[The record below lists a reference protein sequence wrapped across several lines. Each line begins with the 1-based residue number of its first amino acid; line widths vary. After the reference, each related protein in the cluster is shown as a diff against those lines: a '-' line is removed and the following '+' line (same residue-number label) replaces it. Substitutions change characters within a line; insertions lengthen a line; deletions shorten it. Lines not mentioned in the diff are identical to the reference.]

1 MLKFIAKNSIL
12 YTFANQIPMFANL
25 LLYPLISEFLTAYD
39 YYVFGTAMGYM
50 GLFGMI
56 ADLGMSPLFQN
67 AFFKKEKHYR
77 KFWARYLGFLLLY
90 KMFYGLVA
98 GTMIWLVFRNDLPS
112 DRLWLLISLLVIPL
126 VTFDLTRGVGMRL
139 MQFKHKHKVVH
150 LSTAIAGI
158 LTVVTTF
165 ITIYIM
171 KLGYLGFF
179 ISNFV
184 SVIFQGIFF
193 AFVIYGKERILPSF
207 KLKRRQIKGW
217 LKISL
222 PLIPHKFSDYLLTSS
237 DRIILDQYVG
247 VSNVSTTTVGMYNVA
262 YNFASYFNSFS
273 AQVNTVVSP
282 IYFSLFRD
290 KNPRVHLIIR
300 QFTFIWLAFNYLAA
314 TLAGLWSKEVFSFFF
329 MNNKDGLETAYKYT
343 IFLFMAFCYRPLYV
357 ASVEFIIYQE
367 KTMSLFKITTAAGIL
382 NVALNLA
389 LVPFWGVEAA
399 IFSTFICYMY
409 MGVSGHLFKDTKQ
422 YLPLPYY
429 PLTVFAIVTITGFL
443 VYYAVELHWLIK
455 AVITL
460 ITLLLAFIFYLKKGK
475 SVIKEVQQIR
485 VK

>member
-1 MLKFIAKNSIL
+1 MLKFVFKNSLL

-25 LLYPLISEFLTAYD
+25 LLYPLITEFLTAFD
-39 YYVFGTAMGYM
+39 YFVFGTAMGYM
-50 GLFGMI
+50 GLFGML

-77 KFWARYLGFLLLY
+77 KFWSKYLGFLLLY
-90 KMFYGLVA
+90 KLFYGMVA
-98 GTMIWLVFRNDLPS
+98 GTMIWLVFRNELPS
-112 DRLWLLISLLVIPL
+112 DRLWLIIGLLVTPL

-139 MQFKHKHKVVH
+139 MQFKHKHRVVH
-150 LSTAIAGI
+150 LSTAIAGA

-207 KLKRRQIKGW
+207 QLKRRQIKGW

-222 PLIPHKFSDYLLTSS
+222 PLVPHKFSDYLLTSS
-237 DRIILDQYVG
+237 DRIVLDQYLG
-247 VSNVSTTTVGMYNVA
+247 VSNVSTATVGMYNVA

-273 AQVNTVVSP
+273 GQVNTVVSP

-300 QFTFIWLAFNYLAA
+300 QFTFIWLAFNYIAA
-314 TLAGLWSKEVFSFFF
+314 TLAGLWSKEVFAFFF
-329 MNNKDGLETAYKYT
+329 MNNNDGLETAYKYT
-343 IFLFMAFCYRPLYV
+343 VFLFMAFCYRPLYV
-357 ASVEFIIYQE
+357 ASVEFVIFKE

-382 NVALNLA
+382 NVVLNLA
-389 LVPFWGVEAA
+389 LVPIFGIEAA
-399 IFSTFICYMY
+399 IFSTFLCYMY

-429 PLTVFAIVTITGFL
+429 PLLVFAGVTLTGFF
-443 VYYAVELHWLIK
+443 VYYAVEFHWLYKIGISALMGIG
-455 AVITL
+455 AVVY
-460 ITLLLAFIFYLKKGK
+460 YLKKGK
-475 SVIKEVQQIR
+475 FVIREIQQIR

>member
-1 MLKFIAKNSIL
+1 
-12 YTFANQIPMFANL
+12 
-25 LLYPLISEFLTAYD
+25 
-39 YYVFGTAMGYM
+39 
-50 GLFGMI
+50 
-56 ADLGMSPLFQN
+56 
-67 AFFKKEKHYR
+67 
-77 KFWARYLGFLLLY
+77 
-90 KMFYGLVA
+90 MFYGLVA

-150 LSTAIAGI
+150 LSTAVAGI

-193 AFVIYGKERILPSF
+193 AFVIYGKERIFPSF

-314 TLAGLWSKEVFSFFF
+314 SLAGLWSKEVFSFFF

-367 KTMSLFKITTAAGIL
+367 KTMSLFKNHYGS
-382 NVALNLA
+382 
-389 LVPFWGVEAA
+389 W
-399 IFSTFICYMY
+399 
-409 MGVSGHLFKDTKQ
+409 HLKCG
-422 YLPLPYY
+422 
-429 PLTVFAIVTITGFL
+429 A
-443 VYYAVELHWLIK
+443 
-455 AVITL
+455 
-460 ITLLLAFIFYLKKGK
+460 
-475 SVIKEVQQIR
+475 
-485 VK
+485 